1 MLRNLIIRLGKYFA
15 CSYFSMWKIFRVLKF
30 RRQRHQQNI
39 FNNENFPICGTY
51 MHINIVFL
59 LAMMKEVPFPTSPRV
74 DPTMCPLIC
83 VQWGTCKL
91 TDGLCI
97 LKGIVSK
104 PQRSLFGSLTHVQ
117 DITNYLFAHPQANK
131 QILQTFYTSLV
142 WSGIK
147 RSRLSTAPCTSV
159 YS

>member
-1 MLRNLIIRLGKYFA
+1 
-15 CSYFSMWKIFRVLKF
+15 
-30 RRQRHQQNI
+30 
-39 FNNENFPICGTY
+39 

-59 LAMMKEVPFPTSPRV
+59 LEMMKEVPFLTSPRV
-74 DPTMCPLIC
+74 DPTMCPLTC

-117 DITNYLFAHPQANK
+117 DITNYLSAHPQANE

-142 WSGIK
+142 WPGIK

-159 YS
+159 YSWCMQWHREHLLWSCVSGCPIGCFGCTYMHIQVVQGW